1 MRLDS
6 LEEKIKD
13 KVPDIMDALDLIK
26 EVDAALEK
34 AHTEN
39 VDEKISEALP
49 AIQEKEQTKA
59 VIKVRDEYRIST
71 GKAVFALS
79 PFNSEMITVNENEL
93 YPNIFIPDKSFNDP
107 VCEETKLYPDD
118 ENDRWLVRV
127 KNGLPK
133 LISRFVVVGCL
144 IVNASSPGRCQ
155 AFVVFLKG
163 RADPL
168 IFWDGVIEASEL
180 RRQTQFHQ
188 RGLSYTQKDLYHE
201 SFLRALRMCKAVY
214 FLTLPKHAGWNWTP
228 EGSRIFV
235 DSAWMRPEFEGLFL
249 NDDVENKMK
258 KCKKNKMHNVFLDI
272 SLESTERKLDDVVA
286 DYHSLLPDEL
296 PIKIGTVISA
306 ISRLLPFYKE
316 EGQVQDRL
324 WVVETADDATA
335 KAMIAVMQNR
345 HHQTTETLFSSM
357 RFPYIV
363 EEIQKYVDCTAVL
376 RHSCAICSMYDFNK
390 ILKYLYELIQNG
402 YADEDVRRLVPVL
415 FIDNAGIIPEEF
427 QIHQI
432 SITDRLHLD
441 DIKHIQRILGELD
454 YQIVKFAESNPNA
467 VKKRLKAAII
477 TAKEWTKTL
486 PQKTQSTSAVMFLS
500 TAILLMK
507 DGILK
512 YRDIRDLQYW
522 LRTEAKSRTSMS
534 RSVCKAAG
542 TALSE
547 AISSGRKKITY
558 KNGPQQWTP
567 DSYYVA
573 EDDSINISKDDLEE
587 ILSELPV
594 GKNTALKYLKDE
606 DVLIT
611 NKGEEQKTWKVED
624 EDGIKKLRR
633 FYAFSRDLLTSEA
646 NRIIDETMASEL
658 FHRPDEHID
667 NFFPLIKHN
676 RLDMVAGQVIE
687 GYNKM
692 NPFMCV
698 TGGPSTRKTTFLMM
712 RAFERAM
719 AGEFVLV
726 TDSTNAFR
734 REELKEHGISDE
746 MIDRYCINWDIC
758 EQGWPVDLIDFN
770 NTEDIMKAL
779 PIIYSLLVT
788 GTNLYGSTQLSIL
801 TNAIAKMLVDK
812 EEESL
817 ENLASIL
824 YSFDENNA
832 DEKAIKERLKSL
844 FVNILA
850 VNPDP
855 MKWEEIVN
863 MQGKILIL
871 STGRSANKKNGFI
884 LDVILDSLYMFKD
897 KHRKQPITI
906 VVDEIQKMNMREEA
920 PLNTLLSLGRKLNIS
935 LLMASQRFSDDD
947 DDLGRLEG
955 YCDTKVFGRPME
967 GCLAAVSKATGLSE
981 EVLLELEDGFF
992 AITGSIYSKHLKR
1005 NKHVKPAVWGELYR
1019 LPVLGEYKDNE

>member
-1 MRLDS
+1 MIPEE

-13 KVPDIMDALDLIK
+13 NARDYIDALDIVK
-26 EVDAALEK
+26 DVEAVVKK
-34 AHTEN
+34 ARTEN
-39 VDEKISEALP
+39 ANELVAGMLP
-49 AIQEKEQTKA
+49 AIKEEA
-59 VIKVRDEYRIST
+59 RADAIIRVRDEYTIASGREIYGLT
-71 GKAVFALS
+71 T
-79 PFNSEMITVNENEL
+79 FNSESRTVNGNVL
-93 YPNIFIPDKSFNDP
+93 YPSSFISDRPTNDP
-107 VCEETKLYPDD
+107 VGEDTRLCFDD
-118 ENDRWLVRV
+118 QNDKWLVRV
-127 KNGLPK
+127 KNGSPK
-133 LISRFVVVGCL
+133 LISRFVVVACL
-144 IVNASSPGRCQ
+144 IVNASGPGICR

-163 RADPL
+163 EDKPLVFRNGIIDPT
-168 IFWDGVIEASEL
+168 EL

-188 RGLSYTQKDLYHE
+188 KGLSYGRKDLYHE
-201 SFLRALRMCKAVY
+201 SFLRALSMCQAKY
-214 FLTLPKHAGWNWTP
+214 FLTLPPHAGWNITP
-228 EGSRIFV
+228 DGRLAFV
-235 DSAWMRPEFEGLFL
+235 SAAMDIPLLGGLFGDGKGQLRNVARDIIL
-249 NDDVENKMK
+249 NPTERT
-258 KCKKNKMHNVFLDI
+258 
-272 SLESTERKLDDVVA
+272 LESTVA
-286 DYHSLLPDEL
+286 DYHNLLPDEL

-306 ISRLLPFYKE
+306 MSRHLPFYKE
-316 EGQVQDRL
+316 EGLVQDRL
-324 WVVETADDATA
+324 WVVETADEATS
-335 KAMIAVMQNR
+335 KAMIAVIQNR

-390 ILKYLYELIQNG
+390 ILKFLYELLQNG

-415 FIDNAGIIPEEF
+415 FIDNAGVIPEEF

-432 SITDRLHLD
+432 SITDRLHSD
-441 DIKHIQRILGELD
+441 DIERIHRILGELD
-454 YQIVKFAESNPNA
+454 YHIVKYAESNPNA

-522 LRTEAKSRTSMS
+522 LRTEAKSRTSMG

-547 AISSGRKKITY
+547 AISSGRKKISY
-558 KNGPQQWTP
+558 KNGPQLWTP

-573 EDDSINISKDDLEE
+573 EDDSINITKDDLEE

-594 GKNTALKYLKDE
+594 GKNTALKYLKAE
-606 DVLIT
+606 DVLIA
-611 NKGEEQKTWKVED
+611 NKGEEQKTWKVEN
-624 EDGIKKLRR
+624 EDGIKKQRR
-633 FYAFSRDLLTSEA
+633 FYAFSRDLLTPEA

-658 FHRPDEHID
+658 FHRSDEHID

-758 EQGWPVDLIDFN
+758 EQGWPVDLIDFS

-812 EEESL
+812 GEESL

-897 KHRKQPITI
+897 RHRKQPITI

-967 GCLAAVSKATGLSE
+967 GCLAAVSKATGLAE

-992 AITGSIYSKHLKR
+992 AITGPIYSKHLKR

-1019 LPVLGEYKDNE
+1019 LPELGEYKDNE

>member
-1 MRLDS
+1 M
-6 LEEKIKD
+6 
-13 KVPDIMDALDLIK
+13 
-26 EVDAALEK
+26 
-34 AHTEN
+34 EN
-39 VDEKISEALP
+39 ELREKISDILWENGCDTEFLRRETDRVINVITNYNDSLINERTAELLPSIKEKATEEALKQKG
-49 AIQEKEQTKA
+49 A
-59 VIKVRDEYRIST
+59 EYRIAEGGRISSLS
-71 GKAVFALS
+71 VFISETVINNGEELS
-79 PFNSEMITVNENEL
+79 RSQ
-93 YPNIFIPDKSFNDP
+93 FIPDNPIYDP
-107 VCEETKLYPDD
+107 ANEDIHLYFDD
-118 ENDRWLVRV
+118 LSERWLVRV
-127 KNGLPK
+127 KNGIPR

-144 IVNASSPGRCQ
+144 IVDVSGPGPCR
-155 AFVVFLKG
+155 AYVVFRKG
-163 RADPL
+163 EAKPL
-168 IFWDGVIEASEL
+168 IFWDGVIEAAEL

-188 RGLSYTQKDLYHE
+188 RGLSYGRKDLYYE
-201 SFLRALRMCKAVY
+201 SFLRALKMCKAVF
-214 FLTLPKHAGWNWTP
+214 FLTLPRHAGWNITP
-228 EGSRIFV
+228 DGRLTFV
-235 DSAWMRPEFEGLFL
+235 SAAMDIPLLGGLFGEGKGQLRNVARDIIL
-249 NDDVENKMK
+249 NPTERT
-258 KCKKNKMHNVFLDI
+258 
-272 SLESTERKLDDVVA
+272 LESIVA
-286 DYHSLLPDEL
+286 DYQDLLPDAL

-306 ISRLLPFYKE
+306 MSRLLPFYKE
-316 EGQVQDRL
+316 EGLVPDRL
-324 WVVETADDATA
+324 LVVEAADEETA
-335 KAMIAVMQNR
+335 KAMTAVIQNR
-345 HHQTTETLFSSM
+345 HHLAPEALFSSM

-363 EEIQKYVDCTAVL
+363 EEIQKYVDCAAVL

-415 FIDNAGIIPEEF
+415 FIDNAGIIPEDF
-427 QIHQI
+427 LTHQI
-432 SITDRLHLD
+432 SISDRLHFD
-441 DIKHIQRILGELD
+441 DIEQIQRILGELD
-454 YQIVKFAESNPNA
+454 YHIVKYTESNPNA

-477 TAKEWTKTL
+477 KAKEWTKTL
-486 PQKTQSTSAVMFLS
+486 PQKTQSTSAVMILS

-512 YRDIRDLQYW
+512 YRDIRDLHYW
-522 LRTEAKSRTSMS
+522 LRTEAKSRTSMG
-534 RSVCKAAG
+534 RSVSKAVG
-542 TALSE
+542 TTLSE

-558 KNGPQQWTP
+558 KNGPQPWTP

-573 EDDSINISKDDLEE
+573 EDDSINVTKDDLEA

-633 FYAFSRDLLTSEA
+633 FYAFSKDLLTSEA

-658 FHRPDEHID
+658 FHRPDEHIA

-676 RLDMVAGQVIE
+676 RLNMVAGQVIE
-687 GYNKM
+687 GYNKI

-758 EQGWPVDLIDFN
+758 EQGWPVDLIDFS

-812 EEESL
+812 GEESL

-871 STGRSANKKNGFI
+871 STGRSANKKNFFI

-935 LLMASQRFSDDD
+935 LLIASQRFSEGD

-955 YCDTKVFGRPME
+955 YCDTKAFGRPMD

-992 AITGSIYSKHLKR
+992 AISGPIYSKHLKR
-1005 NKHVKPAVWGELYR
+1005 NKHVKPAVCGELYR
-1019 LPVLGEYKDNE
+1019 LPELGEYKDNE